1 MMIRKKIILPFFIIV
16 VSFFVTGSPHC
27 LADIDIVARDDT
39 KTPIFQSKSY
49 KECIRK
55 SGVDMSWVE
64 IVKTENYT
72 HYINREVEHALV
84 YHDSKMLIFVIK
96 GTKDISIILGQEY
109 SDKTQSWMLFGVDIY
124 DDYSEFTQFYRKMLY
139 ELTSLI
145 HEPKS
150 KCIIKNN

>member
-1 MMIRKKIILPFFIIV
+1 MKRLCACILVSIFWCGGVVASESAYKK
-16 VSFFVTGSPHC
+16 
-27 LADIDIVARDDT
+27 D
-39 KTPIFQSKSY
+39 PIFQGKTDT
-49 KECIRK
+49 ECRK
-55 SGVDMSWVE
+55 KTGVDLTWVE
-64 IVKTENYT
+64 SFKTENYV
-72 HYINREVEHALV
+72 HYINRPVENALV
-84 YHDSKMLIFVIK
+84 VHKIEMLLFVIK
-96 GTKDISIILGQEY
+96 GFEEVYIILGQEY

>member
-1 MMIRKKIILPFFIIV
+1 
-16 VSFFVTGSPHC
+16 
-27 LADIDIVARDDT
+27 
-39 KTPIFQSKSY
+39 
-49 KECIRK
+49 
-55 SGVDMSWVE
+55 
-64 IVKTENYT
+64 
-72 HYINREVEHALV
+72 
-84 YHDSKMLIFVIK
+84 MLLFVIK
-96 GTKDISIILGQEY
+96 GFEEVYIILGQEY